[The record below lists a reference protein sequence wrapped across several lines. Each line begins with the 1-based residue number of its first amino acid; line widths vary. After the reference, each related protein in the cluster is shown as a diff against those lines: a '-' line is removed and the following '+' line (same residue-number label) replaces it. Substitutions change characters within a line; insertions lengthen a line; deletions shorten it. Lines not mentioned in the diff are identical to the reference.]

1 MVFGSAHL
9 RCTEQRASKREHFS
23 YSSLSAVQPSSLFPS
38 ARRGCLWATQSHLK
52 NWVNPYSCSLLSPT
66 ALVDSLIGIKKSR
79 SRDQTSS
86 RTLTSARPPPTCNVV
101 CCNDPAKR
109 SVLYFV
115 MHLVACSCS
124 GPSSIEAI
132 STDQPETWLFCAE
145 LHFCISAY
153 LGGAQVSPLSRRSG
167 YIEASVGQI
176 EDTFCFGLLFCSLIP
191 ALTHSHVFF
200 LLQNT

>member
-1 MVFGSAHL
+1 M
-9 RCTEQRASKREHFS
+9 
-23 YSSLSAVQPSSLFPS
+23 
-38 ARRGCLWATQSHLK
+38 
-52 NWVNPYSCSLLSPT
+52 
-66 ALVDSLIGIKKSR
+66 
-79 SRDQTSS
+79 
-86 RTLTSARPPPTCNVV
+86 

-200 LLQNT
+200 LLQNTWGVRPPFWKSWCLEVEIPLNFLATPKALLCQFSGLKMVLGLHLPTELILDKNCWR